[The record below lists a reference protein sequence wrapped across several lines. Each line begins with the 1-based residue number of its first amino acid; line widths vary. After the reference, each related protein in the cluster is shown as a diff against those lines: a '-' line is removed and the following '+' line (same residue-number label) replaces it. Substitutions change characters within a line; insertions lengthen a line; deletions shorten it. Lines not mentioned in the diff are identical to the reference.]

1 VEQRDA
7 GRIEARL
14 RELGLEL
21 EPAREYTV
29 ANIVNTVR
37 SGDLL
42 FVSGHV
48 PFRAGTFARQ
58 GKLGADLTV
67 EEGYELAQLACLG
80 ALASVKAA
88 LGNLDRV
95 RQVVKLLGFVNC
107 APDFGDTPRVINGA
121 SDLLIELY
129 GDAGRHTRSAVG
141 VASLPNRAPLE
152 IEMVLEV
159 EAP

>member
-1 VEQRDA
+1 ME
-7 GRIEARL
+7 GRVEARL
-14 RELGLEL
+14 RELGLAL
-21 EPAREYTV
+21 EPARAYTV
-29 ANIVNTVR
+29 ANIVNTVL
-37 SGDLL
+37 SGELL

-48 PFRAGTFARQ
+48 PFRGGTVARQ
-58 GKLGADLTV
+58 GKLGTDLTV
-67 EEGYELAQLACLG
+67 EEGYELARLACLG
-80 ALASVKAA
+80 SLASVKAA
-88 LGNLDRV
+88 LGSLDRV
-95 RQVVKLLGFVNC
+95 RRVVRLLGFVNC

-159 EAP
+159 ERAQP